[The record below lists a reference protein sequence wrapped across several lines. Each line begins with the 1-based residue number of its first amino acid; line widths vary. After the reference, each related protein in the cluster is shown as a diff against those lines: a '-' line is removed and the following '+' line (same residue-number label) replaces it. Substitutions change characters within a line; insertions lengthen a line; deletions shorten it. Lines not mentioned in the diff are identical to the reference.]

1 MKFHETQKRMDLNDL
16 QGTRVDIAGGY
27 SQKSGKLDHYAAG
40 ALYAQDGAFDSLERA
55 VDDADLLSFAELVG
69 DVLEVEGVV
78 GHDPADLHEVRH
90 RLVGDDDRL
99 TGAFVPHEMGGAVLP
114 HPVEIFFDERFRGTH
129 KAEVRHRRSGH
140 GNGLAVLDHF
150 LAGHR
155 HKMLDTKLLKSGA
168 ELQGPSVGH
177 PYRVPMY
184 SLILRHN
191 AKVRYLLDFTKA
203 TGVEMGGII
212 LTEDWK
218 YADLIPHILYK
229 SVEFIPQFVIFA

>member
-1 MKFHETQKRMDLNDL
+1 MKFYETQKRMNLNDL
-16 QGTRVDIAGGY
+16 QGTRIDIVGGY
-27 SQKSGKLDHYAAG
+27 SQQSGEFDHDAAG
-40 ALYAQDGAFDSLERA
+40 ALDAQDGAFDSLERA

-69 DVLEVEGVV
+69 YVLEVEGIV
-78 GHDPADLHEVRH
+78 GHDPADLHEVFH
-90 RLVGDDDRL
+90 GLVAYHYRFTGVLVPDEMSRTGLPHLVETVTEPGLCRADETEIGNSWNYESYSLAILDDFL
-99 TGAFVPHEMGGAVLP
+99 TGHWYEMLNS
-114 HPVEIFFDERFRGTH
+114 D
-129 KAEVRHRRSGH
+129 
-140 GNGLAVLDHF
+140 
-150 LAGHR
+150 
-155 HKMLDTKLLKSGA
+155 LLKTGA
-168 ELQGPSVGH
+168 ELQYPAIRY
-177 PYRVPMY
+177 PYREPMY

>member
-1 MKFHETQKRMDLNDL
+1 MFGEFITPPMKFYETQKRMDLNDL

-69 DVLEVEGVV
+69 YVLEVEGVV
-78 GHDPADLHEVRH
+78 GHDSADLHEVFH
-90 RLVGDDDRL
+90 GLVGDDDRL
-99 TGAFVPHEMGGAVLP
+99 TGAFVPHEMSGAVLP
-114 HPVEIFFDERFRGTH
+114 HPVEKVFDERFGRTH

-177 PYRVPMY
+177 PYRVPFCC
-184 SLILRHN
+184 H
-191 AKVRYLLDFTKA
+191 
-203 TGVEMGGII
+203 VEMGGLEPPSKHRTRELSTRLVYLWFSSHGCRETGHRTLI
-212 LTEDWK
+212 L
-218 YADLIPHILYK
+218 
-229 SVEFIPQFVIFA
+229 